1 MSVLDPCHER
11 NQPRQ
16 PLAADPGRA
25 AVCGGRAGVDGV
37 KPAVSVDLIAL
48 QPAATLLAPHDAR
61 LERLRQQAS
70 CSAVQ
75 FEAVYAPLLER
86 FAEYV
91 QRVPCAAQPECTILE
106 SRLAAAE
113 RSLARR
119 RGAILPR
126 NAGPEHVA
134 READLWTYV
143 LFSAA
148 LLRCLAAEFAPCP
161 PRPPPKTKLHRPR
174 RVRRRRR
181 KGSRRHPWRR
191 GRARSNSSWRGVR
204 LREGRRLSS
213 SSPRNWKGRFWPPV
227 DGACQA
233 SDLLSSIG
241 SNSSAA
247 TPHITVSP
255 AKRTSSF
262 SGAPGRLRTL

>member
-1 MSVLDPCHER
+1 M
-11 NQPRQ
+11 
-16 PLAADPGRA
+16 
-25 AVCGGRAGVDGV
+25 
-37 KPAVSVDLIAL
+37 KPAVSVDRIAL

-181 KGSRRHPWRR
+181 KGSRRHSRRR
-191 GRARSNSSWRGVR
+191 GRARSVWTSPRRPRRPQRTQRRRGRARSALTPPKRRRQNLRSRPRHRVAAFGIWPSAGVR
-204 LREGRRLSS
+204 PDEQTRHLCL
-213 SSPRNWKGRFWPPV
+213 
-227 DGACQA
+227 
-233 SDLLSSIG
+233 
-241 SNSSAA
+241 
-247 TPHITVSP
+247 
-255 AKRTSSF
+255 
-262 SGAPGRLRTL
+262 

>member
-1 MSVLDPCHER
+1 M
-11 NQPRQ
+11 
-16 PLAADPGRA
+16 
-25 AVCGGRAGVDGV
+25 DGV

-75 FEAVYAPLLER
+75 FAAVYAPLLER

-91 QRVPCAAQPECTILE
+91 QRVPCATQPECTILE

-113 RSLARR
+113 RILARR

-148 LLRCLAAEFAPCP
+148 LLRCLAAEFAPWAITVWSSQRRP
-161 PRPPPKTKLHRPR
+161 LGRWRPPVAPR
-174 RVRRRRR
+174 
-181 KGSRRHPWRR
+181 GLAHMP
-191 GRARSNSSWRGVR
+191 RAAAYDAQPSDDAPGVDWT
-204 LREGRRLSS
+204 LLA
-213 SSPRNWKGRFWPPV
+213 V
-227 DGACQA
+227 GA
-233 SDLLSSIG
+233 LLP
-241 SNSSAA
+241 SAA
-247 TPHITVSP
+247 SNWLWREPHMHAVWRQLFLGDPPAELIPLLTP
-255 AKRTSSF
+255 
-262 SGAPGRLRTL
+262 